1 MKYIITGG
9 AGFIGSHIAKE
20 LALRGEEV
28 VVVDN
33 LFTGKISN
41 LAYFKLTFI
50 EADIRDLKTLIGIFK
65 GADYV
70 LHQAALR
77 SVPKSLENPQDYHD
91 VNINGHLN
99 VLMAAK
105 LNRVKCVVSASS
117 SSVLGD
123 ITKLPI
129 KEDSYPNPISPYA
142 ISKLAGEQYN
152 KMYSKIYGLNTV
164 SLRYFNVFG
173 PNQAIDSKY
182 AVVIPKFIQCIL
194 NSESPPV
201 FGDGLQTRDFT
212 YVSNVVEANLLACKK
227 ELHGEVIN
235 IANGQRITILQLI
248 EKINE
253 RLHKNIKPRF
263 LHKRLG
269 DILHT
274 QADNTRAKELLG
286 YQERDNFD
294 EGLNKTIDWF
304 KDNLA

>member
-201 FGDGLQTRDFT
+201 FGDG
-212 YVSNVVEANLLACKK
+212 
-227 ELHGEVIN
+227 
-235 IANGQRITILQLI
+235 
-248 EKINE
+248 
-253 RLHKNIKPRF
+253 
-263 LHKRLG
+263 
-269 DILHT
+269 
-274 QADNTRAKELLG
+274 
-286 YQERDNFD
+286 
-294 EGLNKTIDWF
+294 
-304 KDNLA
+304 